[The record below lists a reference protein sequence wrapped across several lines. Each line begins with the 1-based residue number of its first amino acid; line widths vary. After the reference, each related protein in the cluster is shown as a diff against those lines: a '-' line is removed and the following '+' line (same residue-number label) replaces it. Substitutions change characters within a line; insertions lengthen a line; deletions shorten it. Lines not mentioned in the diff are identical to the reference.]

1 MDNVLRR
8 EQGLPY
14 HYDDPALQGNQ
25 REYQDHMMEYNR
37 LMPSDME
44 KRQAMLK
51 KIFADIGEGTSV
63 EIPINANWGCRH
75 VHLGKGIYINSNV
88 TFVDDGDIYIGDYC
102 LIGPNVVFA
111 TAGHPILPVL
121 REHHYVYQLPIHVG
135 RNVWIGSG
143 VQIMPGVKIG
153 DNSVIGAGSV
163 VTGDIPANVVACG
176 VPCKVLREIGEK
188 DRKFYYKDREL
199 DVWE

>member
-25 REYQDHMMEYNR
+25 REYQDQMMEYNR

-102 LIGPNVVFA
+102 LIGP
-111 TAGHPILPVL
+111 
-121 REHHYVYQLPIHVG
+121 
-135 RNVWIGSG
+135 G

>member
-1 MDNVLRR
+1 
-8 EQGLPY
+8 
-14 HYDDPALQGNQ
+14 
-25 REYQDHMMEYNR
+25 
-37 LMPSDME
+37 
-44 KRQAMLK
+44 MLK

-102 LIGPNVVFA
+102 LIGP
-111 TAGHPILPVL
+111 
-121 REHHYVYQLPIHVG
+121 
-135 RNVWIGSG
+135 G